1 MKIFTQS
8 NDHLQGLLPE
18 MEIQYDSIELRQ
30 INIDYAKDE
39 ATGIVLIKHGVNET
53 ELPYTIDISDA
64 SGSYASALTSIR
76 NRVKDQLKLINEL
89 SEIV

>member
-1 MKIFTQS
+1 
-8 NDHLQGLLPE
+8 
-18 MEIQYDSIELRQ
+18 
-30 INIDYAKDE
+30 
-39 ATGIVLIKHGVNET
+39 VNET